1 MVIKR
6 CDWFLLRW
14 LLLEQLLLKQL
25 LLRWLLLERLLLR
38 WLLLLQR
45 FPSCLNFIFV
55 NFELVSK
62 FQHNVTSI
70 VKWGYQD
77 NFKPVYFFTERF
89 RARKKHQ
96 NAKQATFTLLEVC
109 AREKLLPQLFSV
121 CLILFCWFI
130 FACDVFLCALNLF
143 VKKNKQA

>member
-55 NFELVSK
+55 NFEQVSK

-70 VKWGYQD
+70 VKWAYQD
-77 NFKPVYFFTERF
+77 NFKPVYFFTERY
-89 RARKKHQ
+89 RARKKYQ
-96 NAKQATFTLLEVC
+96 NAKQATFTLLEIC
-109 AREKLLPQLFSV
+109 APEKLLP
-121 CLILFCWFI
+121 
-130 FACDVFLCALNLF
+130 
-143 VKKNKQA
+143 

>member
-25 LLRWLLLERLLLR
+25 LLERLLLR

-55 NFELVSK
+55 HFEQVSK

-89 RARKKHQ
+89 RARKKYQ
-96 NAKQATFTLLEVC
+96 NAKQATFTLLEIC
-109 AREKLLPQLFSV
+109 APEKLLPQLFSV
-121 CLILFCWFI
+121 CLILFCSFI
-130 FACDVFLCALNLF
+130 FACDVFLCTRNLF
-143 VKKNKQA
+143 VKKKNRQA